1 METVNQPTLNPTR
14 KLTAA
19 TIAAAAVSVSGLI
32 VRNLAPEWYDAEVWA
47 AMTPIVIFAVG
58 YFVKDRPNVEPF

>member
-1 METVNQPTLNPTR
+1 MNPINQPSINPTR

-19 TIAAAAVSVSGLI
+19 TIAAAVVSVSGLI
-32 VRNLAPEWYDAEVWA
+32 VRNTFPTWYDDEVWS

-58 YFVKDRPNVEPF
+58 YFVKDLPNG